1 MIQAATILKVAD
13 NSGAKRIRCIKV
25 LGDSRR
31 RYARIGDIISASVIE
46 ASPGGAV
53 KKKDVVRALI
63 LRTRK
68 EERQDDGT
76 HLRFS
81 DNAAAVV
88 SEGGNLRGSRV
99 FGPVPRRLKKLG
111 YSKVVSLAKE
121 IV

>member
-1 MIQAATILKVAD
+1 MIQASTILVVAD
-13 NSGAKRIRCIKV
+13 NSGAKKIRCIKV

-31 RYARIGDIISASVIE
+31 RYAGIGDIISASVIE

-53 KKKDVVRALI
+53 KKKEVIRALI

-68 EERQDDGT
+68 EKRQEDGT

-81 DNAAAVV
+81 DNAAVIV
-88 SEGGNLRGSRV
+88 SEGGTLKGSRI
-99 FGPVPRRLKKLG
+99 FGPVPRSLKKLG

-121 IV
+121 VV